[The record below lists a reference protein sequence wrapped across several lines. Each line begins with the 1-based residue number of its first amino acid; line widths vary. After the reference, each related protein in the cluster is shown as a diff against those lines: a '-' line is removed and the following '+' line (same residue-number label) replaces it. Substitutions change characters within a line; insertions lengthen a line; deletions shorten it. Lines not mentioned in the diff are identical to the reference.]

1 MASNLRRVRKDFAVP
16 VATEL
21 KRFTRIDDPELTLE
35 VAARSE
41 KNNLSAVRSG
51 LPAVGSK
58 LVNRYGLEFEVE
70 SHVHVPTAN
79 SVQRWREGAQS
90 DADLFPSIIPQNLSQ
105 KLTSFVAAVDRCSTK
120 TLLVLDTMPHARRD
134 SGVPDGHWV
143 DTIGNGG
150 ANLLFIDA
158 AQIHETHFAHE
169 IGHLWVQYVDQAED
183 ERVME
188 DVSDA
193 GRLHQ
198 LSFVQSF
205 VTDLRVNQLIA
216 EKGFDVSVIVQ
227 DQAAS
232 IASLGR
238 AIEAG
243 YRPENPREGVFMA
256 LALAAQILEDQKAG
270 TNSLANLDDTL
281 EKITRLDPELAGLAT
296 SFAEAVGRHGY
307 DGKDQIRAS
316 IDDCLIL
323 AFDYSGDGIDLERDL
338 VIPTIP
344 EPDFDKY
351 PQWIEGASPQMKCEV
366 GRIMAREDIPDGS
379 RWSISQ
385 GPLDASLLSFELPDG
400 TIKGPWTLEHS
411 HAFATRIDNIQRIN
425 EVNRQNRERQMKHQ
439 PNGMPNFPSQ
449 ACRFYMAGT
458 ARFLTRVREAEW
470 LGGEHPYA
478 YAMNNPVTY
487 TDPSGLDPTLSDCK
501 RRGGKA
507 CFHCANYVFSTKRKY
522 CPKAACQAANQL
534 CGTSVTCGPCG
545 LCPTPPVPTSCFDRA
560 ALEKFGEFLRGSSGG
575 KGWDCSASC
584 GGYGNGD
591 KLAHC
596 FKGCA
601 IAICIGVTCGMVGK
615 DDDPADNDAE
625 WTGYWIGYTQV
636 NVGSGS
642 YVLSQCLEKCADAIS
657 GMECY

>member
-1 MASNLRRVRKDFAVP
+1 MASNFRRVPTGFVLPIAVEP
-16 VATEL
+16 
-21 KRFTRIDDPELTLE
+21 KRFKRINDPELALE
-35 VAARSE
+35 VAARRE

-79 SVQRWREGAQS
+79 SVQRWREGSQS

-105 KLTSFVAAVDRCSTK
+105 KLTNFVAAVDRCTTK

-134 SGVPDGHWV
+134 AGVPDGHWV

-188 DVSDA
+188 DVSDV

-216 EKGFDVSVIVQ
+216 EKGFDVSVIIE

-256 LALAAQILEDQKAG
+256 LALAAQILEEQETGPSA
-270 TNSLANLDDTL
+270 LAKLDDTL
-281 EKITRLDPELAGLAT
+281 EKVTRLYPELAGLAT
-296 SFAEAVGRHGY
+296 GLAGVVTRHGY

-338 VIPTIP
+338 VIPAVP

-366 GRIMAREDIPDGS
+366 GRIVAREDIPDGS
-379 RWSISQ
+379 QWSVTQ
-385 GPLDASLLSFELPDG
+385 GPLNANLVSFELPDG
-400 TIKGPWTLEHS
+400 TIKGPWALEHS
-411 HAFATRIDNIQRIN
+411 QAFHAHVDRIQQVNKMSIQNLERQI
-425 EVNRQNRERQMKHQ
+425 QNRPTQGIPDFPGQ
-439 PNGMPNFPSQ
+439 PR
-449 ACRFYMAGT
+449 RFYMAGM
-458 ARFLTRVREAEW
+458 AGFLTRVREAEW
-470 LGGEHPYA
+470 LGGEQPYA

-487 TDPSGLDPTLSDCK
+487 TDPSGNKPCFNIDKDCAKFGPPFVGFPTAAESACNKIVECWRNENCNKELQ
-501 RRGGKA
+501 A
-507 CFHCANYVFSTKRKY
+507 CFAKIGCWSDLLTDMIKKCDGTHCVDVWCCKSGCCGCEKDGSNFALTKKGTFYYNCGINLCDSFGSLPSSSQIAVFLHEISH
-522 CPKAACQAANQL
+522 CS
-534 CGTSVTCGPCG
+534 GTADIT
-545 LCPTPPVPTSCFDRA
+545 
-560 ALEKFGEFLRGSSGG
+560 GEL
-575 KGWDCSASC
+575 
-584 GGYGNGD
+584 N
-591 KLAHC
+591 
-596 FKGCA
+596 
-601 IAICIGVTCGMVGK
+601 
-615 DDDPADNDAE
+615 
-625 WTGYWIGYTQV
+625 
-636 NVGSGS
+636 
-642 YVLSQCLEKCADAIS
+642 EKCVAQDVETCLAKVLKANRL
-657 GMECY
+657 

>member
-1 MASNLRRVRKDFAVP
+1 MRGDFAVP
-16 VATEL
+16 IGPEP
-21 KRFTRIDDPELTLE
+21 KRFKRIDDPELALE
-35 VAARSE
+35 VAARRE
-41 KNNLSAVRSG
+41 KNNLSAVRFG

-58 LVNRYGLEFEVE
+58 LVNRYGLVFEVE

-105 KLTSFVAAVDRCSTK
+105 RLTSFVAAVDRCTTK

-134 SGVPDGHWV
+134 AGVPDGHWV

-198 LSFVQSF
+198 LSFVQSY

-216 EKGFDVSVIVQ
+216 EKGFDVSLIVQ

-256 LALAAQILEDQKAG
+256 LALAVQILEEQKTG
-270 TNSLANLDDTL
+270 SNMLAKLDDTL
-281 EKITRLDPELAGLAT
+281 AKVTRLDPELAQLAT
-296 SFAEAVGRHGY
+296 GFADAVTRHGY
-307 DGKDQIRAS
+307 EGKVQIRAS
-316 IDDCLIL
+316 IDECLKL
-323 AFDYSGDGIDLERDL
+323 AFEYSGDGIDLDQDL
-338 VIPTIP
+338 VFPPAP
-344 EPDFDKY
+344 EADFDKY

-385 GPLDASLLSFELPDG
+385 GPLNASLLSFELPNG
-400 TIKGPWTLEHS
+400 TIRGPWTLEHS
-411 HAFATRIDNIQRIN
+411 HSFAARIDHVQRIN
-425 EVNRQNRERQMKHQ
+425 EMNRQSRERQMKHQ
-439 PNGMPNFPSQ
+439 PTNGMPNFPGQ
-449 ACRFYMAGT
+449 PRRFYMAGT

-487 TDPSGLDPTLSDCK
+487 VDPSGNHPQGCPTH
-501 RRGGKA
+501 GGEPG
-507 CFHCANYVFSTKRKY
+507 CVFSGPPGSQSDPAY
-522 CPKAACQAANQL
+522 WHCQ
-534 CGTSVTCGPCG
+534 TPY
-545 LCPTPPVPTSCFDRA
+545 PWTPPSFN
-560 ALEKFGEFLRGSSGG
+560 FWSGIT
-575 KGWDCSASC
+575 W
-584 GGYGNGD
+584 GYGNCCGPTRKCGPGSKTYSCTD
-591 KLAHC
+591 AACKAHDIC
-596 FKGCA
+596 VGPSVGGGIINWLPCNRKFCNDIKYCWNQNCSAFPVDWKQCA
-601 IAICIGVTCGMVGK
+601 AIRDIA
-615 DDDPADNDAE
+615 
-625 WTGYWIGYTQV
+625 
-636 NVGSGS
+636 SGFCTS
-642 YVLSQCLEKCADAIS
+642 FGGGPPKE
-657 GMECY
+657 GNPWP

>member
-1 MASNLRRVRKDFAVP
+1 MASNLRRVRRDFVVP
-16 VATEL
+16 VAVER
-21 KRFTRIDDPELTLE
+21 KRFKRIDDPELALE
-35 VAARSE
+35 VAARRE
-41 KNNLSAVRSG
+41 KNNLSAIRSG

-79 SVQRWREGAQS
+79 SVQRWREGSQT
-90 DADLFPSIIPQNLSQ
+90 DADLFPSIIPQNLSLR
-105 KLTSFVAAVDRCSTK
+105 LTSFVAAVDRCTTK

-183 ERVME
+183 DRVME
-188 DVSDA
+188 DVRDA

-205 VTDLRVNQLIA
+205 VTDLRVNQVIA
-216 EKGFDVSVIVQ
+216 EKGFDVSVIVE

-256 LALAAQILEDQKAG
+256 LALAVQILEEQKTG
-270 TNSLANLDDTL
+270 SNTLAKLEVTL
-281 EKITRLDPELAGLAT
+281 EKVTRHDPELARLAT
-296 SFAEAVGRHGY
+296 GFADAVTRHGFQQ
-307 DGKDQIRAS
+307 KDQNRAS
-316 IDDCLIL
+316 VDECLKL
-323 AFDYSGDGIDLERDL
+323 AFDYSGDAIDLERDL
-338 VIPTIP
+338 VIPPIR

-385 GPLDASLLSFELPDG
+385 GPLNASHLTFELPDG
-400 TIKGPWTLEHS
+400 TIKGPWTLVHS
-411 HAFATRIDNIQRIN
+411 QAFATRIDHILRIN
-425 EVNRQNRERQMKHQ
+425 EMNRQNRERQMKHQ
-439 PNGMPNFPSQ
+439 PNGMPNFPGQ
-449 ACRFYMAGT
+449 PRRFYMAGT

-487 TDPSGLDPTLSDCK
+487 TDPSGLS
-501 RRGGKA
+501 
-507 CFHCANYVFSTKRKY
+507 
-522 CPKAACQAANQL
+522 PK
-534 CGTSVTCGPCG
+534 
-545 LCPTPPVPTSCFDRA
+545 PTPPNVFCSCDPV
-560 ALEKFGEFLRGSSGG
+560 KVHGVKKG
-575 KGWDCSASC
+575 KGKDSRYNCYFSACADYCQALDDAAKDARTTCEDGGILGAPGYNNSFPVCNAESDYWQEC
-584 GGYGNGD
+584 GLRITTPGGSAYNG
-591 KLAHC
+591 ANANHSNYPYP
-596 FKGCA
+596 A
-601 IAICIGVTCGMVGK
+601 YQIAIGAPYCLVECTMRLCCASLQAS
-615 DDDPADNDAE
+615 DPKSSLK
-625 WTGYWIGYTQV
+625 Q
-636 NVGSGS
+636 
-642 YVLSQCLEKCADAIS
+642 AIKNCRKKY
-657 GMECY
+657 G

>member
-1 MASNLRRVRKDFAVP
+1 MAGTPKCTRLELFCQVCRESSSILAKLLYNERTMASNLRRVRRDFVVP
-16 VATEL
+16 VAAEP
-21 KRFTRIDDPELTLE
+21 KRFTRIDDPELALE
-35 VAARSE
+35 IAARRE
-41 KNNLSAVRSG
+41 KNNLSATRSG

-79 SVQRWREGAQS
+79 SVQRWREGGQS
-90 DADLFPSIIPQNLSQ
+90 DADLFPSIIPQNLSE

-256 LALAAQILEDQKAG
+256 LALAAQILEDRKSGPSA
-270 TNSLANLDDTL
+270 LAKLEDTL
-281 EKITRLDPELAGLAT
+281 EKVTRLDPDLARLAT
-296 SFAEAVGRHGY
+296 GFADAVTRHGY
-307 DGKDQIRAS
+307 DGKDQIRTS
-316 IDDCLIL
+316 IDEGLKL
-323 AFDYSGDGIDLERDL
+323 AFEYSGDGIDLERDL
-338 VIPTIP
+338 VIPPIP
-344 EPDFDKY
+344 ELDFDKY
-351 PQWIEGASPQMKCEV
+351 PQWIERASPQLKCEV
-366 GRIMAREDIPDGS
+366 GQIIAREDIPDGS
-379 RWSISQ
+379 RWSISP
-385 GPLDASLLSFELPDG
+385 GPLNAIHLTFELPDG

-411 HAFATRIDNIQRIN
+411 QAFATRFDLIQRIN
-425 EVNRQNRERQMKHQ
+425 EMNRQNRERQMKQ
-439 PNGMPNFPSQ
+439 QSPNGMPNFPGQ
-449 ACRFYMAGT
+449 PRRFYMAGT

-470 LGGEHPYA
+470 LGA
-478 YAMNNPVTY
+478 V
-487 TDPSGLDPTLSDCK
+487 
-501 RRGGKA
+501 
-507 CFHCANYVFSTKRKY
+507 STR
-522 CPKAACQAANQL
+522 
-534 CGTSVTCGPCG
+534 
-545 LCPTPPVPTSCFDRA
+545 
-560 ALEKFGEFLRGSSGG
+560 
-575 KGWDCSASC
+575 
-584 GGYGNGD
+584 
-591 KLAHC
+591 
-596 FKGCA
+596 
-601 IAICIGVTCGMVGK
+601 
-615 DDDPADNDAE
+615 
-625 WTGYWIGYTQV
+625 
-636 NVGSGS
+636 
-642 YVLSQCLEKCADAIS
+642 
-657 GMECY
+657 

>member
-1 MASNLRRVRKDFAVP
+1 MASNLRRVRRDFAVP
-16 VATEL
+16 VAAEP
-21 KRFTRIDDPELTLE
+21 KRFKRIDDPELALE
-35 VAARSE
+35 VAARRE
-41 KNNLSAVRSG
+41 KNNLFAIRSA

-79 SVQRWREGAQS
+79 SIQRWREGGQS
-90 DADLFPSIIPQNLSQ
+90 DADLFPSIIPQNLSE
-105 KLTSFVAAVDRCSTK
+105 KLTSFVAAVDRCTTK
-120 TLLVLDTMPHARRD
+120 TLLVLDSMPHLRRD
-134 SGVPDGHWV
+134 AGVPDGHWV

-205 VTDLRVNQLIA
+205 VTDLRVNQVIA
-216 EKGFDVSVIVQ
+216 EKGFDVSVIIE

-232 IASLGR
+232 IASLSR

-256 LALAAQILEDQKAG
+256 LALAAQILEEQKTG
-270 TNSLANLDDTL
+270 SNTLAKLEVTL
-281 EKITRLDPELAGLAT
+281 EKVTRHDPELARLAYGM
-296 SFAEAVGRHGY
+296 ADAVIRHGY

-316 IDDCLIL
+316 IDECLEL
-323 AFDYSGDGIDLERDL
+323 AFAYSGDGIDLERDL
-338 VIPTIP
+338 VIPPIL

-351 PQWIEGASPQMKCEV
+351 PQWIEGASPVMKCEV
-366 GRIMAREDIPDGS
+366 GRIMAQEDIPDGS

-385 GPLDASLLSFELPDG
+385 GPLNNRLLRFHLPDG

-411 HAFATRIDNIQRIN
+411 QAFATSLDHIERIN
-425 EVNRQNRERQMKHQ
+425 EINRQNREQQMKHQ
-439 PNGMPNFPSQ
+439 PANGMPNFPGQ
-449 ACRFYMAGT
+449 PRRFYMAGM

-487 TDPSGLDPTLSDCK
+487 TDPSGLAPCFAKDCGTFPGGPCAYAKSEGVDHGDAGGVVCCDGKKYTCNWVDWVRPGMAICTMAHERTHLGDINCPKTGFSRPNFRPGLDPDKEECEAYKVDFDCALQQRKKDCGKLTGAAQSSCLADYLLYICDDCK
-501 RRGGKA
+501 NLFGRCSSG
-507 CFHCANYVFSTKRKY
+507 
-522 CPKAACQAANQL
+522 
-534 CGTSVTCGPCG
+534 
-545 LCPTPPVPTSCFDRA
+545 
-560 ALEKFGEFLRGSSGG
+560 KFGKSRESYCKSI
-575 KGWDCSASC
+575 KSKCE
-584 GGYGNGD
+584 
-591 KLAHC
+591 K
-596 FKGCA
+596 
-601 IAICIGVTCGMVGK
+601 VGIK
-615 DDDPADNDAE
+615 
-625 WTGYWIGYTQV
+625 W
-636 NVGSGS
+636 
-642 YVLSQCLEKCADAIS
+642 
-657 GMECY
+657 